1 MLFTAAASV
10 PAQPPS
16 RLRFG
21 WEHNPEKLQD
31 FSDKIMRPRKDLDR
45 ATVLQYGIT
54 GGARRVAFSSTLRL
68 PSNAMAAFHD
78 YLCIA
83 QYIPATSMEVV
94 SLNQGTSMEGYTFLR
109 R

>member
-16 RLRFG
+16 RLRFD

-45 ATVLQYGIT
+45 ATVLRHRRRRAPRSFFINAT
-54 GGARRVAFSSTLRL
+54 PSIKCDGGVSRL
-68 PSNAMAAFHD
+68 FVHRTRYPSNQHG
-78 YLCIA
+78 
-83 QYIPATSMEVV
+83 S
-94 SLNQGTSMEGYTFLR
+94 R
-109 R
+109 